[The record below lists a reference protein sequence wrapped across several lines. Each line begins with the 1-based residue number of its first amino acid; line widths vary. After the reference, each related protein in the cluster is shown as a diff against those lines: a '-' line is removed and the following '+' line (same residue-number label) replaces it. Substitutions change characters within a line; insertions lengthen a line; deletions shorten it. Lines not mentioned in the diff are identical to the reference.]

1 MKSSAKNSIMQLSTT
16 HNTRIFTMNLTKKTA
31 VGMKIFT
38 LIELLV
44 VIAIIA
50 ILAAMLLPALNMA
63 RDKAKMISCASNL
76 KQIGLGMSMYTNDCD
91 GWYPYQDYGNKPGMT
106 AAIINLNAF
115 GTKTDINNRL
125 KQLKK
130 FHCPADVLP
139 RKNTSVAR
147 YAVSYSA
154 IWQVIFY
161 SFPARGTGVW
171 MNKNSNLEQASKTI
185 TMVEN
190 ADTNH
195 YVLWLSSINAF
206 KGEEGGVVRGNEWA
220 WKIDAYRRNVLHNG
234 RNNNLYA
241 DGHVVNEFIFAPF
254 SVSSNRTYLKFAF
267 NKNVVSQNPAK
278 FP

>member
-1 MKSSAKNSIMQLSTT
+1 
-16 HNTRIFTMNLTKKTA
+16 MNLTKKTA

-44 VIAIIA
+44 VIAIIS
-50 ILAAMLLPALNMA
+50 ILAALLLPALNMA

-91 GWYPYQDYGNKPGMT
+91 GWYPYQDYGVKPGMT
-106 AAIINLNAF
+106 AAMLNLNAF
-115 GTKTDINNRL
+115 GTNTGMNNRL

-130 FHCPADVLP
+130 FRCPADVLP
-139 RKNTSVAR
+139 RKNTSVNK

-154 IWQVIFY
+154 IWQVVFY
-161 SFPARGTGVW
+161 SFPTRGTGVW
-171 MNKNSNLEQASKTI
+171 KNKNSNLKQASRTI

-190 ADTNH
+190 AHTNH
-195 YVLWLSSINAF
+195 FLLWLSSINAF
-206 KGEEGGVVRGNEWA
+206 RGEEAGVVRGNEWA
-220 WKIDAYRRNVLHNG
+220 WGIDSFRRNVLHDG

-241 DGHVVNEFIFAPF
+241 DGHVANEFIFAPF

-267 NKNVVSQNPAK
+267 NKNIVSQNPAK